1 MRECAANGPCG
12 GGDAG
17 RPRARGNRTGGERTS
32 TVGGRRW
39 RPPVGCPSCSSGDRA
54 GGTQTRMA
62 RVCRGCAG
70 RAPAARLFP
79 PPAVLSRWTASRAD
93 DFSPSRCP
101 CLLLSGP
108 RAGAHHVGPVF
119 FFFWRAGEAATTGGG
134 ESPPAVCHGRERR
147 RVEGASR
154 SPPPRAASVVTPPQP
169 TGARGG
175 KAGAIQ
181 LWASGG
187 DAPPPPRSGCL
198 CRARVARGAAR
209 DRLPAKNKNTK
220 TEAASPLPA
229 CQGANSCS
237 SRIFVLRVR
246 RDAGRGHR
254 RPPGTLPRQ
263 RCSASVAPPASK
275 GRGYATCQYQPPISH
290 AHSRRAHP
298 KVRRVRTSRV
308 WITAAER
315 RTTRDGWRVVAA
327 APRGEKRS
335 RADAR

>member
-1 MRECAANGPCG
+1 MRRKRTVRRRRRWAAP
-12 GGDAG
+12 
-17 RPRARGNRTGGERTS
+17 RPRQPHWGGTDLS
-32 TVGGRRW
+32 GW
-39 RPPVGCPSCSSGDRA
+39 RPPLAAASGVSVLLLWRPRRGHADADGAGVSGMCRTCA
-54 GGTQTRMA
+54 GGTVVPATRGPLALDGVPCGRLLAVAVPLPPLEWTA
-62 RVCRGCAG
+62 RW
-70 RAPAARLFP
+70 RAPCRAR
-79 PPAVLSRWTASRAD
+79 
-93 DFSPSRCP
+93 
-101 CLLLSGP
+101 
-108 RAGAHHVGPVF
+108 F
-119 FFFWRAGEAATTGGG
+119 FCFWRAGEAATTGGG